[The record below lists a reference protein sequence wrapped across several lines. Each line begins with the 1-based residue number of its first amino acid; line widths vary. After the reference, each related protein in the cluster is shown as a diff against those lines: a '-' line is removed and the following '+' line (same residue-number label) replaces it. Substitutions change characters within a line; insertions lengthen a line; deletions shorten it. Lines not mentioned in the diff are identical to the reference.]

1 MYRSPQYRAISLH
14 CDGWTMGGVRVL
26 TTPFERYVGIG
37 SDGGWPVMLLTR
49 SIHTFT
55 MSRPISI
62 IVVDLDG
69 SVLRSG
75 VMAPRRILWFGR
87 KRWVVE
93 ANAEAPLPAPDSE
106 IVASTMTSRCPE
118 H

>member
-1 MYRSPQYRAISLH
+1 ME
-14 CDGWTMGGVRVL
+14 GVRVL
-26 TTPFERYVGIG
+26 TTPFERYVGID
-37 SDGGWPVMLLTR
+37 SDGDWPVMLLTR

-75 VMAPRRILWFGR
+75 VVAPRLILWFGAT
-87 KRWVVE
+87 RWVIE
-93 ANAEAPLPAPDSE
+93 SNSEAPLLSPGSE
-106 IVASTMTSRCPE
+106 IVASTMPIRCLE

>member
-1 MYRSPQYRAISLH
+1 ME
-14 CDGWTMGGVRVL
+14 GVRVL
-26 TTPFERYVGIG
+26 ATLFERYVGIG
-37 SDGGWPVMLLTR
+37 SDDAWPVMLLTR

-87 KRWVVE
+87 TRWVVE
-93 ANAEAPLPAPDSE
+93 ANTEAPLPPPGSQ
-106 IVASTMTSRCPE
+106 IVASTMPSRCLE